1 MYAAQYFE
9 RARLEWHPGNQAPY
23 DILQGRLGAEIYR
36 NER

>member
-9 RARLEWHPGNQAPY
+9 RARLEWYPENQAPC
-23 DILQGRLGAEIYR
+23 DILQGRLGAGIYR